1 MNKSLR
7 KKTKHAITMHYYQR
21 LLSLHPVYLECKK
34 IFEEGTKFND
44 VFVKRATHQDGK
56 GRIDRDKILAEE
68 DSDSSQLLVEKS
80 HIHAAHIV
88 GLGLNPNAWNHL
100 RYERIYGGTFHSLS
114 TNRLRELLAECNLV
128 PAESNQN
135 FERII
140 DRAMRE
146 SMEEHFNAD
155 IRSSRY
161 WALDIFRRVRSYDN
175 STEFKHYKYLERAME
190 ILWEENEENE
200 DDE

>member
-1 MNKSLR
+1 MESDDSDKLPGGGRRKPTKRGQKKRDCQTEMNKTLR

-100 RYERIYGGTFHSLS
+100 RYERIYGGTFQ
-114 TNRLRELLAECNLV
+114 C
-128 PAESNQN
+128 
-135 FERII
+135 
-140 DRAMRE
+140 
-146 SMEEHFNAD
+146 
-155 IRSSRY
+155 
-161 WALDIFRRVRSYDN
+161 
-175 STEFKHYKYLERAME
+175 
-190 ILWEENEENE
+190 
-200 DDE
+200 